1 MSAIFFTGA
10 PATGKTT
17 IISELVQQGAV
28 LLPRHTTRSPRP
40 NDLEGEY
47 EYLDSPTLLGKFL
60 IGDYLEQKIN
70 TLFFGGCLYAT
81 PIDWVSDTLINSEE
95 LRVASSPSLEV
106 ARCLMQLLPRNA
118 LWIHLFSPVDER
130 ERRLITRGISSRE
143 LNYRLT
149 VGENGI
155 HGQLKEA
162 TDNIDTSKYSVQ
174 GVTYLIL
181 QLAGKQLEKGGL

>member
-17 IISELVQQGAV
+17 IISQLVQQGAV

-60 IGDYLEQKIN
+60 IGDYLEKKIN

-106 ARCLMQLLPRNA
+106 ARCLMQLLPRDA

-130 ERRLITRGISSRE
+130 ERRLTARGISPRE
-143 LNYRLT
+143 LHYRLT
-149 VGENGI
+149 AGEKGI
-155 HGQLKEA
+155 HGPLGDASE
-162 TDNIDTSKYSVQ
+162 NIDTSLTTIPE
-174 GVTYLIL
+174 VTYHIL
-181 QLAGKQLEKGGL
+181 QLAGKQLEKGRL

>member
-47 EYLDSPTLLGKFL
+47 EYLDSPTLLRKFL
-60 IGDYLEQKIN
+60 MGDYLERRIN
-70 TLFFGGCLYAT
+70 TLFFGGNLYAT
-81 PIDWVSDTLINSEE
+81 PNEWVRDTVSKSDGLS
-95 LRVASSPSLEV
+95 VASSPSLEV
-106 ARCLMQLLPRNA
+106 ARCLMQCLPRHA

-130 ERRLITRGISSRE
+130 ERRLTARGISPRE
-143 LNYRLT
+143 LHYRLT
-149 VGENGI
+149 AGEKGI
-155 HGQLKEA
+155 HGQLGDASE
-162 TDNIDTSKYSVQ
+162 NINTSEFSVND
-174 GVTYLIL
+174 VTHHIL
-181 QLAGKQLEKGGL
+181 QLAGRLLGNGRL

>member
-17 IISELVQQGAV
+17 IISQLVQQGAV

-47 EYLDSPTLLGKFL
+47 RYLPRKKILEDFL
-60 IGDYLEQKIN
+60 IRGYLEERIN
-70 TLFFGGCLYAT
+70 TLQFAGELYAT
-81 PIDWVSDTLINSEE
+81 PNDWISDTLINREE

-106 ARCLMQLLPRNA
+106 ARCLMQLLPRDA

-130 ERRLITRGISSRE
+130 ERRLTARGISPRE
-143 LNYRLT
+143 LHYRLT
-149 VGENGI
+149 AGEKGI
-155 HGQLKEA
+155 HGPLGDASE
-162 TDNIDTSKYSVQ
+162 NIDTSLTTIPE
-174 GVTYLIL
+174 VTYHIL
-181 QLAGKQLEKGGL
+181 QLAGKQLEKGRL